1 MQEKSLE
8 EDKIWPWKTV
18 RKTMRIKGKWKTVR
32 WTKLQAKT
40 QNEISAQNG
49 LQSSNRYQRQ
59 TSHRRKSLAG
69 IAARRHKNGSARTT
83 KTWKNENGSGGPK
96 TDRKRISASSRQSN
110 QEMKT
115 GEKHFRYR

>member
-69 IAARRHKNGSARTT
+69 IAARRHKNGPG
-83 KTWKNENGSGGPK
+83 KMK
-96 TDRKRISASSRQSN
+96 TDPGDRKLTGNESRPVHAN
-110 QEMKT
+110 QTK
-115 GEKHFRYR
+115 K